1 MIILILSVLVLR
13 LLNSLRKSKELET
26 NIKNL
31 SKSLKENVI
40 LCEDIVRKD
49 NMVCLLVFSVDFYSI
64 RLQTI
69 KEANALTV
77 ENSSSLND
85 KVEELPNHI
94 SSEMQTLK
102 AATIKQSTFPNNFLN
117 HRSLQTGKAKKKRK
131 YR

>member
-1 MIILILSVLVLR
+1 
-13 LLNSLRKSKELET
+13 
-26 NIKNL
+26 
-31 SKSLKENVI
+31 
-40 LCEDIVRKD
+40 
-49 NMVCLLVFSVDFYSI
+49 MVCLLVFSVDFYSI

-94 SSEMQTLK
+94 IESVSSEMQTLK